1 MGSHRRRGGWE
12 REENNRACVPCL
24 SQQRGEL
31 GQRGSVSPGPL
42 KEGLLQLSVVVGWGQ
57 GRRAPG
63 HREAKWQECP
73 GSTGSNSMETLTASC
88 AIEGEARGGTTEKVT
103 RKGSVRLLRRVTD
116 IWNMLSRR
124 VTGWGKLLG
133 FSRVGWGRGRLQK
146 LKEVSKQKE
155 FEKGWR
161 NNEKCKLDPEFLFS
175 VSQASPRPVL
185 TCF

>member
-1 MGSHRRRGGWE
+1 MEVKGGEREGLRVSPPPKHWKLCWKNLQPLFTTVGSHRRRGGWE

-63 HREAKWQECP
+63 HLEAKWQERP

-88 AIEGEARGGTTEKVT
+88 AIEGEARGGTTEEVT
-103 RKGSVRLLRRVTD
+103 GKGSVRLLRRVTD

-124 VTGWGKLLG
+124 VTGWGKAPRLFQGGMGEGPPSETQGG
-133 FSRVGWGRGRLQK
+133 F
-146 LKEVSKQKE
+146 
-155 FEKGWR
+155 
-161 NNEKCKLDPEFLFS
+161 
-175 VSQASPRPVL
+175 
-185 TCF
+185 